1 MRPAPQDPEG
11 LLAAPK
17 GGHISRRMLSR
28 QAQDD
33 EELKEQMDKAREEAR
48 QELSAQREVR
58 AAAPGAACIRRAVVG
73 LGSTGVQLCVTK
85 FWTVDAHV
93 APRVAP

>member
-58 AAAPGAACIRRAVVG
+58 RCTWRCVHSPSCGGAG
-73 LGSTGVQLCVTK
+73 
-85 FWTVDAHV
+85 
-93 APRVAP
+93 